1 MTGSTGRWMAAAAYL
16 ILGVAAPAGAGE
28 PEWRRFQDQATGHFQ
43 RGNFEQAELF
53 ARQALKEAESSLGP
67 EHRATEQSLASLY
80 AALRHQNKL
89 DEALAAVKR
98 LLAIR
103 TKNYAPD
110 DESTAIAL
118 HGNAE
123 ILLAQRQFAEAE
135 KLQRR
140 AFLAFE
146 KKLGPTHFY
155 TAAALHNL
163 GSIQLQQEQ
172 YKEAEK

>member
-89 DEALAAVKR
+89 DEAVQ
-98 LLAIR
+98 AI
-103 TKNYAPD
+103 
-110 DESTAIAL
+110 
-118 HGNAE
+118 G
-123 ILLAQRQFAEAE
+123 
-135 KLQRR
+135 
-140 AFLAFE
+140 
-146 KKLGPTHFY
+146 
-155 TAAALHNL
+155 AALQVKGNYL
-163 GSIQLQQEQ
+163 DAVFLLSQI
-172 YKEAEK
+172 EAARGKVADRAHRR